1 MKKKNL
7 RVTIRIT
14 LKQRDLLDKLVI
26 KNKCN
31 LTDLIIQALLEK
43 YF

>member
-7 RVTIRIT
+7 RVTIRLT
-14 LKQRDLLDKLVI
+14 LKQRDLLDKLAV
-26 KNKCN
+26 KKKCS
-31 LTDLIIQALLEK
+31 LTELIIEALLNN